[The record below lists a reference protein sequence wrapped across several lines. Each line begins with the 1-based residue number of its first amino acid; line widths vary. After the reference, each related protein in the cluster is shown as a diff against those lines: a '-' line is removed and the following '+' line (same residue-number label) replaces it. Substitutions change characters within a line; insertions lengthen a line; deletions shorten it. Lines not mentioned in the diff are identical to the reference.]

1 MRLDWADNIRFIAT
15 VCVIILHTSAT
26 GLYLLNDVSI
36 TNWWIANAVNS
47 GTRFALPFFFLLSG
61 ALNLNNNYST
71 FTFYKKRFFRVFIP
85 FLFWGILFST
95 AFFTYYLID
104 NRPVSIFLL
113 LKDFVFYQ
121 GVFRVQEYHLWFL
134 YVLIGIYIITPLI
147 KLFTNKLTNLKIIL
161 FFIFWTII
169 LIINTFDIKTDTLL
183 FIFRFLAYT
192 SYYTAGYILYK
203 TKPIIKNKFPNLSIY
218 ITSVAF
224 MATSTYY
231 LTKNDGLLNEHFN
244 QTASITVFI
253 QTLALYFF
261 IIQLNLKKNTY
272 KLIRDE
278 INRYGLGI
286 YIIHATVLSIMEQ
299 TGLDWNFI
307 HPLLGIPITSII
319 CIFVSYFI
327 IRSMHKIPWL
337 RYVAG

>member
-15 VCVIILHTSAT
+15 VCVIILHTTAT
-26 GLYLLNDVSI
+26 GMYFINDSSI
-36 TNWWIANAVNS
+36 YSWWIANIFNS
-47 GTRFALPFFFLLSG
+47 STRFVIPFFFLLSG
-61 ALNLNNNYST
+61 ALNLNNDYST
-71 FTFYKKRFFRVFIP
+71 FTFYYKRLFRVFLPLI
-85 FLFWGILFST
+85 FWGTIFSI
-95 AFFTYYLID
+95 AFYLYYLID

-134 YVLIGIYIITPLI
+134 YVLIAIYLITPLI
-147 KLFTNKLTNLKIIL
+147 KLFTNKLTNLKIIF
-161 FFIFWTII
+161 FFIFCTII
-169 LIINTFDIKTDTLL
+169 LIINNIDIRTDILQ

-192 SYYTAGYILYK
+192 SYYTAGYIFYK
-203 TKPIIKNKFPNLSIY
+203 TKPKIKNKFFNLSIY

-224 MATSTYY
+224 MAISTYY
-231 LTKNDGLLNEHFN
+231 LTKSNGILNEHFN

-253 QTLALYFF
+253 QSLALYFF
-261 IIQLNLKKNTY
+261 IIQLNLNKNTF

-299 TGLDWNFI
+299 SGLHWNFI
-307 HPLLGIPITSII
+307 HPLIGIPLTSII
-319 CIFVSYFI
+319 CIFVSYLI
-327 IRSMHKIPWL
+327 IRTMHKISWL
-337 RYVAG
+337 KYVAG

>member
-36 TNWWIANAVNS
+36 TNWWIANAVIS

-192 SYYTAGYILYK
+192 SYYTAGYIL
-203 TKPIIKNKFPNLSIY
+203 
-218 ITSVAF
+218 
-224 MATSTYY
+224 
-231 LTKNDGLLNEHFN
+231 
-244 QTASITVFI
+244 
-253 QTLALYFF
+253 
-261 IIQLNLKKNTY
+261 
-272 KLIRDE
+272 
-278 INRYGLGI
+278 
-286 YIIHATVLSIMEQ
+286 
-299 TGLDWNFI
+299 
-307 HPLLGIPITSII
+307 
-319 CIFVSYFI
+319 
-327 IRSMHKIPWL
+327 
-337 RYVAG
+337 